1 MMFFFLFI
9 SILYVGGIYFYQKKT
24 HHRKISLIL
33 FFSKA
38 GHGKA
43 AHTHP
48 KIQNGIDMMVLLL
61 SNSKYKK
68 KYIKEISELHSDVN
82 PTAQN

>member
-1 MMFFFLFI
+1 MCGAYIFIRRRRIIEKSALFCFFLK
-9 SILYVGGIYFYQKKT
+9 Q
-24 HHRKISLIL
+24 
-33 FFSKA
+33 A
-38 GHGKA
+38 KA

>member
-24 HHRKISLIL
+24 HHRKISPIL
-33 FFSKA
+33 FFSLQA
-38 GHGKA
+38 KA